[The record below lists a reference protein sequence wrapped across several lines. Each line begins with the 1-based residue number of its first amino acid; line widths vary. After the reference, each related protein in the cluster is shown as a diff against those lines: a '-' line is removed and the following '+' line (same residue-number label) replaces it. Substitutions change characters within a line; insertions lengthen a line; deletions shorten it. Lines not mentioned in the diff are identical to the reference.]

1 MDATSKC
8 LNDTIDLLSWFD
20 DSFDPVLVDVRR
32 ERERNFKLV
41 RVRVRGL
48 CLSKSLD
55 LPRTKLKILLGKR
68 RPLGS
73 GAKKEK
79 EKEKEKRSFHPST
92 ITFQCI
98 YQYNQ
103 RTLGERSSSFATSS
117 VVLSLFG
124 GGGRFAEFS
133 ALLASFSRCFWRR
146 LSSLRKTNR

>member
-73 GAKKEK
+73 DAKK

>member
-79 EKEKEKRSFHPST
+79 EKEKRGFHPST

>member
-79 EKEKEKRSFHPST
+79 EKEKRSFHPST